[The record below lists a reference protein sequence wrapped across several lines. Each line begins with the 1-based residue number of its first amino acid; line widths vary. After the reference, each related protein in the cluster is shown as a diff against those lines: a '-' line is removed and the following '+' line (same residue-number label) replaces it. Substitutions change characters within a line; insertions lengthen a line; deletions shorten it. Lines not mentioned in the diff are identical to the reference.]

1 MNGAEY
7 IVEFLNRA
15 EVSYCFGYPGGAVL
29 TLYDA
34 LDGAKF
40 EHILTGHEQGAIHA
54 AEGYARATGNAGVVF
69 ATSGPGATNLVTG
82 LANAFLDSTPIFAI
96 TGQVASPFIG
106 RDSFQE
112 ADMQGITIPITKYN
126 RLVRKVESLP
136 SALELA
142 WRVAQ
147 EDRPGPVLLD
157 ITKDVFAAEV
167 PEKLWRWYR
176 PAKKPSCDIS
186 GSARR
191 AAELIN
197 QSKRPLILAG
207 GGVTACKES
216 GGLLHKLMREY
227 QLPVVTTIM
236 GKGAIPEDQPDF
248 LGTVGMH
255 GLPGANIALSDCD
268 LLVAVGTR
276 FSDRVI
282 GDPDAYGTR
291 RKIIHVDIDSAELN
305 KNVIADLCIQ
315 SDALTFLQAVS
326 GFLTGSHAEWMETC
340 LERKELHPMT
350 YPEVKYLLPQ
360 YVVQAVSERLD
371 ANTPVITDV
380 GQHQMFA
387 AQYAKLKQ
395 PRKFITSGGLGTMGF
410 GLPASIGAALANPEK
425 PAVLFVGDGGLQM
438 TIQELA
444 TIKKHNL
451 PVKIFVMDNACLGMV
466 RQWQELFYDKF
477 YSQSI
482 LNDNPDFLKIAQGY
496 GIDGIEL
503 FSKEEFDQALED
515 ILTSK
520 KPLLVHCHI
529 SPEENVFPMVP
540 PGKNPVD
547 MLNKEG
553 KRIMQEGG

>member
-15 EVSYCFGYPGGAVL
+15 GVSYCFGYPGGAVL

-54 AEGYARATGNAGVVF
+54 AEGYARATGNTGVVF

-82 LANAFLDSTPIFAI
+82 LANAFLDSTPVFAI

-136 SALELA
+136 AALELA

-157 ITKDVFAAEV
+157 ITKDVFAAEM
-167 PEKLWRWYR
+167 PEKLWRWYH
-176 PAKKPSCDIS
+176 PVKKPSCDIS
-186 GSARR
+186 GGAQR
-191 AAELIN
+191 AAEMIN
-197 QSKRPLILAG
+197 GSKRPLILAG
-207 GGVTACKES
+207 GGVAACKES
-216 GGLLHKLMREY
+216 GGLLHKLMQEY

-282 GDPDAYGTR
+282 GDPDAYSTR

-315 SDALTFLQAVS
+315 SDAFAFLQAVS
-326 GFLTGSHAEWMETC
+326 GLLTGNHKEWMKAC
-340 LERKELHPMT
+340 LEKKKLHPMT

-371 ANTPVITDV
+371 ADTPVITDV

-387 AQYAKLKQ
+387 AQYAKMRR

-410 GLPASIGAALANPEK
+410 GLPASIGAALANPDK

-503 FSKEEFDQALED
+503 FSKAEFDQALED

-520 KPLLVHCHI
+520 KPLLAHCHI